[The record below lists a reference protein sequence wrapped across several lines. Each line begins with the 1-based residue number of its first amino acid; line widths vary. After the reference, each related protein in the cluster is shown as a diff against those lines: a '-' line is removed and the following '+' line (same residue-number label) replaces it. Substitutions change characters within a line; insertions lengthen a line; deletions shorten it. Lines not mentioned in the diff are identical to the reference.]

1 MSVVNPFTPEALAA
15 KVLEKL
21 GADALT
27 SDSILRLAAHL
38 AELVNKAPGLHG
50 AEKAALVQQVL
61 RDVIAMPAVRA
72 KLSDDATNTI
82 NIVIDTVVPTALTLL
97 ISAGRGEFDLKKPRE
112 TLFWCCRSAA
122 SLAVA
127 VAVASQPQQAHT
139 APTVTAVTPVTAVA
153 PVTTPEEVLVEVLAP
168 VAAPAS
174 SSAPTESTVTSPAEP
189 VAPSLN

>member
-1 MSVVNPFTPEALAA
+1 MSVAVNPFTPEALAA

-21 GADALT
+21 GADAPT
-27 SDSILRLAAHL
+27 GDSILRIAAHL

-50 AEKAALVQQVL
+50 PEKAALVQQVL

-139 APTVTAVTPVTAVA
+139 APTVTAEEVKVEVPAPLAVA
-153 PVTTPEEVLVEVLAP
+153 VPLPLAAP
-168 VAAPAS
+168 VS
-174 SSAPTESTVTSPAEP
+174 SSAPTESIETSPAEP
-189 VAPSLN
+189 VAPSPN